1 MLSSDARAFFREVA
15 AAAFAN
21 PFSEERAR
29 RDRRL
34 AATLQTPRDPAQE
47 ATSSS
52 SADSANP
59 ELDAALSAVRA
70 ELDRLW
76 PLDLNTLEGED
87 RHLVEVALLFD
98 TFHVFV
104 PEFDAL
110 VTRQLEAGS
119 RPVKATFGLDV
130 VRRLVER
137 GMSPERA
144 ARFVGIFYQMR
155 RAFFMAR
162 ERLKGQSPSMQRLR
176 ARLWQAIFT
185 DDLARY
191 EARLWDRME
200 DFSIFLIGPT
210 GSGKGAAA
218 SVLGASSWIPF
229 DDQAGR
235 FALSFSDLFVPLN
248 LSQFPET
255 LIESELFG
263 HKKGAFTGAI
273 EAHEGVFGRCPRH
286 GVIFLDEIG
295 ETSLPT
301 QIKLLRVLQERVF
314 VPVGGH
320 EEQRFEG
327 RVVAATNRDIGQAR
341 EEGRFRDDFYYR
353 LCSDVIEVPS
363 LAERLREE
371 PAELKELVAHSVERI
386 LGQPDEGLFRE
397 VVASL
402 GASLPEGYAWPGNV
416 RELEQAVRRTL
427 LGAPYRGDLRQDRP
441 QSLDTPELSL
451 VAAEL
456 GARIDAGALT
466 MRELQQAYCR
476 LLYARSGTYEEVA
489 RQADIDRRTAR
500 RYIEDEL

>member
-1 MLSSDARAFFREVA
+1 MLSTDARAFFREVA

-34 AATLQTPRDPAQE
+34 AATLSRARQADQE
-47 ATSSS
+47 ATSSDD
-52 SADSANP
+52 APNP
-59 ELDAALSAVRA
+59 EIDAALSAVRA

-76 PLDLNTLEGED
+76 PLDLTTLEGED

-104 PEFDAL
+104 PEFDDL
-110 VTRQLEAGS
+110 VVRQLEAGS
-119 RPVKATFGLDV
+119 RPVKAAFGLDV
-130 VRRLVER
+130 ARRLTER
-137 GMSPERA
+137 GMSAERA
-144 ARFVGIFYQMR
+144 ARFVGIFFQMR

-185 DDLARY
+185 EDLARY
-191 EARLWDRME
+191 EAQLWDRME

-235 FALSFSDLFVPLN
+235 FSLSFTDLFVPLN

-273 EAHEGVFGRCPRH
+273 DAHEGVFGRCPRH

-314 VPVGGH
+314 MPVGGH

-327 RVVAATNRDIGQAR
+327 RVIAATNRDIGRAR
-341 EEGRFRDDFYYR
+341 EDGRFRDDFYYR

-363 LAERLREE
+363 LSERLSEA
-371 PAELKELVAHSVERI
+371 PAELEELVAHSVARI
-386 LGQPDEGLFRE
+386 LGQPDEALSDE

-402 GASLPEGYAWPGNV
+402 NASLPADYAWPGNV
-416 RELEQAVRRTL
+416 RELEQAVRRVL
-427 LGAPYRGDLRQDRP
+427 LGAPYTGDLRQAAP
-441 QSLDTPELSL
+441 AAPELSL

-456 GARIDAGALT
+456 GARIDAGELT

-489 RQADIDRRTAR
+489 RQAEIDRRTAR
-500 RYIEDEL
+500 RYIEEEL